1 MELYV
6 HIPFCR
12 KKCRYCS
19 FTSHVGTETEYEEY
33 TALLLKEAEDRKN
46 EVSEPIRTVYLG
58 GGTPSL
64 LPAGIF
70 SKLLAGLRDIFD
82 FSQVTEFTSEANPGT
97 VTGEWLHSAVN
108 SGINRLSLGMQAKQ
122 DHILSL
128 LGRIHRFED
137 VVLSVEMARK
147 SGIGNISLDLIFGIP
162 GQTVAEWRDTLDA
175 ALSLHPDHISAY
187 GLIPEEGTPLYCDL
201 EKRLLELPDPDDER
215 LMYDEA
221 ISIFSDNG
229 LYQYEISNF
238 ARKGF
243 ECRHNIG
250 YWTQIPYIGLG
261 VSAASMTDIAAGP
274 NGISYTRRTN
284 PDSGEHYRRMIINHF
299 PPPSVQQITPAEAR
313 FEAMMLGLRMN
324 DGIGEETFSRMHGM
338 PVNQCFGNL
347 EDLLHKGLLLHKDGR
362 WKMTRR
368 GFDIQN
374 SILVEL
380 MENQLS

>member
-1 MELYV
+1 M
-6 HIPFCR
+6 
-12 KKCRYCS
+12 
-19 FTSHVGTETEYEEY
+19 
-33 TALLLKEAEDRKN
+33 KEAEDRKN

-97 VTGEWLHSAVN
+97 VTGEWLHSAVD

-201 EKRLLELPDPDDER
+201 EKRLLELPDPDVER

-261 VSAASMTDIAAGP
+261 VSAASMTNIAAGP

-299 PPPSVQQITPAEAR
+299 SPPSVQQITPAEAR
-313 FEAMMLGLRMN
+313 FETMMLGLRMN